1 MSNTKFEVTEIA
13 HEKYPFLHRIRALR
27 DVGNK
32 VRAGDLGGF
41 VEDENNLSSA
51 QGDEAWIFDNAV
63 CAGFG
68 CVEQNSQLHGCA
80 VVCGFG
86 CASHGSVVRGDAR
99 VEDDAY
105 VQGADLSDH
114 ARVSGRGMAIYAPDH
129 DEVRPSL
136 SGHCAVYGIV
146 QGNVRITGSAVVISG
161 EKLRNEVPDTLIVD
175 EHGRSIIRDPMRDE
189 LKPLGSPQRTPK
201 QKRKE
206 VAR

>member
-1 MSNTKFEVTEIA
+1 MSNTKFEITEIA

-32 VRAGDLGGF
+32 VKAGDLGGF

-68 CVEQNSQLHGCA
+68 CVEQNSQLCGRA

-146 QGNVRITGSAVVISG
+146 QGNVRMTGSAVVISG
-161 EKLRNEVPDTLIVD
+161 ERLRNDSPDTLIVD
-175 EHGRSIIRDPMRDE
+175 EHGRSIIRDPARDE
-189 LKPLGSPQRTPK
+189 LKPLGSPQRTPRS
-201 QKRKE
+201 KRKE